1 MEKSNEFGSKY
12 SSLVGELKAAGIY
25 DDELHRTPG
34 TIASDLDSMHKQT
47 QQHFKNLI
55 LTKFL

>member
-25 DDELHRTPG
+25 DDDLRRTPG
-34 TIASDLDSMHKQT
+34 TIASDLDSMHEQT
-47 QQHFKNLI
+47 QQYFKNLI